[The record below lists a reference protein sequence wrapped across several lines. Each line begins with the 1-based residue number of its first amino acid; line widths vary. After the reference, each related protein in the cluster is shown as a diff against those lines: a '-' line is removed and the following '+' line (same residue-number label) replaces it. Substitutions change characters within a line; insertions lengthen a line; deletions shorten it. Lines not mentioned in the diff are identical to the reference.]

1 MSDEETPFAGN
12 LPLEPRMPKYDWG
25 QQVRAEVDLHN
36 DGSYPGE
43 PEEALLV
50 KVGDTGEIVQVG
62 MHTDTNTPVYLVE
75 FAAQRVIG
83 CLEEE
88 ISRVGG

>member
-1 MSDEETPFAGN
+1 MSDEQTPKPPLGS

-25 QQVRAEVDLHN
+25 QKVQATVDLHN

-50 KVGDTGEIVQVG
+50 ATGDLGEIVQVG
-62 MHTDTNTPVYLVE
+62 MHTETNTPVYMVE
-75 FAAQRVIG
+75 FDGQKVIG
-83 CLEEE
+83 CLEDE
-88 ISRVGG
+88 IALL